1 MADGKKWNGERL
13 EAFVFNEATIEHLHR
28 YALSMDLVKNK
39 KVLDIAC
46 GEGYGSALLAG
57 VALEVT
63 GVDIDS
69 STIDKAKEKYRQTNL
84 SFRTGSVENIPS
96 ESGIFDTV
104 VSFETIEHIADHQRM
119 MREIRRVLKPGGV
132 LIISTPDKANYSD
145 KTGVKNPFHTK
156 ELYHNE
162 FIELLKQHFVH
173 VDCYGQQIMHGSL
186 VSSPTGGLQQYHGD
200 YTTIE
205 QGSGGNELYH
215 IALASAEPL
224 PKLATSIF
232 NGNSLMQKGL
242 EEKEK
247 MVTNTITYKVGH
259 AILYPA
265 KLIRSLFK
273 K

>member
-1 MADGKKWNGERL
+1 MADGKKWDGERL
-13 EAFVFNEATIEHLHR
+13 ETFVFNEATVEHLHR
-28 YALSMDLVKNK
+28 YALAMDLIKNK

-57 VALEVT
+57 AALEVT
-63 GVDIDS
+63 GMDIDTP
-69 STIDKAKEKYRQTNL
+69 TIDKAKEKYRLTNV
-84 SFRTGSVENIPS
+84 SFRTGQVENIPF
-96 ESGIFDTV
+96 EAGLFDTV
-104 VSFETIEHIADHQRM
+104 VSFETIEHITDHQQM
-119 MREIRRVLKPGGV
+119 MQEIRRVLKPGGL

-145 KTGVKNPFHTK
+145 KTGIKNPFHAK
-156 ELYHNE
+156 ELYRNE
-162 FIELLKQHFVH
+162 FIELLKQHFAH

-186 VSSPTGGLQQYHGD
+186 LSSSADGFQQYHGD
-200 YTTIE
+200 YTTSE
-205 QGSGGNELYH
+205 KGSQGNELYH

-224 PKLATSIF
+224 PKIATSIF

-247 MVTNTITYKVGH
+247 MVMNTITYKVGH